1 VSAPDSAAPG
11 AAAKSTSRGPQRI
24 EPGEL
29 VVMRNRKWNGEPH
42 WVVPG
47 DYLGEDRFGHWISQP
62 TGSFVA
68 KPAVAFYAASDAL
81 VMIPHDGH
89 HVVTFFDELHPKK
102 VEIYVDIVSDIRW
115 QQLAAGSGYEVTLID
130 MDLDVIRTFDERGTW
145 IDDEDEFAE
154 HQVVMNYPD
163 WAVSAA
169 QSECNRIYSAVK
181 DRVPPFDG
189 TADDWFRKARP

>member
-1 VSAPDSAAPG
+1 
-11 AAAKSTSRGPQRI
+11 
-24 EPGEL
+24 
-29 VVMRNRKWNGEPH
+29 
-42 WVVPG
+42 
-47 DYLGEDRFGHWISQP
+47 
-62 TGSFVA
+62 
-68 KPAVAFYAASDAL
+68 
-81 VMIPHDGH
+81 MIPHDGH